1 MNIVLSVSLFQIISL
16 CNSVYFVVNFY
27 IFMKRIFTLFLLVIA
42 VCGIYAQPLAQRLD
56 SLLNDPL
63 LRTSEVGI
71 TVFDLTAGE
80 SLFRYQDEKLY
91 RPASTEKV
99 ITSVTALA
107 RLGTDYTMDTRLQ
120 YTGRIENDTLKGN
133 LYLIGGFD
141 PEFMDED
148 LDSLVEAVVRSG
160 IRYIADTLAAD
171 VSMTDSV
178 YWGPGWSWDDVP
190 NSFQPYL
197 SPLLLNRGCV
207 DVTVSPTQKDSLPEV
222 TCVPA
227 SGYYQVDNDAVS
239 HCPQA
244 GKLEITRNWL
254 HNGNLI
260 HVSGNVSKTATKT
273 LSVYRSEDF
282 FFHTLIDRLKEKGIE
297 AHTAVFAEC
306 PPSDSLAVV
315 SPLYTLQ
322 RPIGEVL
329 EQAMKESDNLCAESM
344 FYHLAAKHA
353 GRKYVS
359 SDDGT
364 DAISEFMKTELGFHP
379 EHYRIADGS
388 GVSLYNYVSPR
399 LMLEYLKYA
408 YYHADIF
415 QPFYDSLP
423 IAGVDGTLEHRMKK
437 TKAYRK
443 VHAKTGSVTGV
454 SSLAGYAKAANGHQL
469 AFVIINQNVMKLRKA
484 RDFQDKVCHILC
496 R

>member
-1 MNIVLSVSLFQIISL
+1 M
-16 CNSVYFVVNFY
+16 VNHF
-27 IFMKRIFTLFLLVIA
+27 IFMKRLYTLFLLILA
-42 VCGIYAQPLAQRLD
+42 VGSIKAQALAQRLD

-63 LRTSEVGI
+63 LKISEVGI
-71 TVFDLTAGE
+71 TVFDLTTGE

-107 RLGTDYTMDTRLQ
+107 ELGTDYTMDTRLQ
-120 YTGRIENDTLKGN
+120 YTGKIENDTLKGS

-148 LDSLVEAVVRSG
+148 LDSLVEAVALSG
-160 IRYIADTLAAD
+160 IRYITDTLAAD

-190 NSFQPYL
+190 ASFQPYL
-197 SPLLLNRGCV
+197 SPLMLNRGCV
-207 DVTVSPTQKDSLPEV
+207 DITVSPTKKDSLPEV
-222 TCVPA
+222 TCIPI
-227 SGYYQVDNDAVS
+227 SDYYQVDNDGVS
-239 HCPQA
+239 LQPQA
-244 GKLEITRNWL
+244 GKLKITRNWL

-260 HVSGNVSKTATKT
+260 HVSGNVAKTTTRT
-273 LSVYRSEDF
+273 LSIYTSKDF
-282 FFHTLIDRLKEKGIE
+282 FFHTFVSRLKEKGVM
-297 AHTAVFAEC
+297 AHATGFAEC
-306 PPSDSLAVV
+306 PQPDSLTTV
-315 SPLYTLQ
+315 SPLFTLS

-329 EQAMKESDNLCAESM
+329 KQMMKESDNLCAESM

-353 GRKYVS
+353 DHKQVTA
-359 SDDGT
+359 DDGT
-364 DAISEFMKTELGFHP
+364 EAINDFIKLRLGFNP

-399 LMLEYLKYA
+399 LLLEYLKYA
-408 YYHADIF
+408 YYHAEIF
-415 QPFYDSLP
+415 QPFYESLP

-443 VHAKTGSVTGV
+443 VHAKTGTVTGV
-454 SSLAGYAKAANGHQL
+454 SALAGYTKAANGHQL
-469 AFVIINQNVMKLRKA
+469 AFVIINQNVMKSRKA
-484 RDFQDKVCHILC
+484 RAFQDKICQLLC
-496 R
+496 Q

>member
-1 MNIVLSVSLFQIISL
+1 MIGFFSFDTPAKLYVVVNHFISMKKIFVLILQIIVA
-16 CNSVYFVVNFY
+16 CN
-27 IFMKRIFTLFLLVIA
+27 IF
-42 VCGIYAQPLAQRLD
+42 AQPLAQRLD

-63 LRTSEVGI
+63 LKTSEVGI
-71 TVFDLTAGE
+71 TVFDLTTGE

-91 RPASTEKV
+91 RPASTEKI

-107 RLGTDYTMDTRLQ
+107 QLGTDYTMDTRLQ
-120 YTGRIENDTLKGN
+120 YTGQMEGDTLKGS

-141 PEFMDED
+141 PEFMDAD
-148 LDSLVEAVVRSG
+148 LDSLVEAVARSG
-160 IRYIADTLAAD
+160 IRYITDTLAAD
-171 VSMTDSV
+171 VSLMDSV

-197 SPLLLNRGCV
+197 SPLMLNRGCV
-207 DVTVSPTQKDSLPEV
+207 DVTVTPTQKDSLPQVVCEPV
-222 TCVPA
+222 
-227 SGYYQVDNDAVS
+227 SGYYQIANEAVS
-239 HCPQA
+239 HQPQG
-244 GKLEITRNWL
+244 GKLKITRNWL

-273 LSVYRSEDF
+273 LSIYTSKDF
-282 FFHTLIDRLKEKGIE
+282 FFHTFVNRLREKGIE
-297 AHTAVFAEC
+297 VRTAVFAEC

-315 SPLYTLQ
+315 SPLYTLS
-322 RPIGEVL
+322 RPIVQVL
-329 EQAMKESDNLCAESM
+329 NQMMKESDNLCAESM
-344 FYHLAAKHA
+344 FYHLAARHA
-353 GRKYVS
+353 GRKYVDF
-359 SDDGT
+359 DDGT
-364 DAISEFMKTELGFHP
+364 EAIGEFMKTALGFNP

-415 QPFYDSLP
+415 QPFYESLP

-443 VHAKTGSVTGV
+443 VRAKTGSVTGV

-469 AFVIINQNVMKLRKA
+469 AFVIINQNVMKLRQA
-484 RDFQDKVCHILC
+484 RTFQDKICEFLC